1 MRRPFSLTQRL
12 SRLLHFRLIIPL
24 KRSPHPPE
32 YTARA
37 VMVGLFWALTPL
49 VGIQMYLVLM
59 TWLVARKFPRLEF
72 SLLIAVAWTWVTNV
86 FTMWPAYYLFYI
98 TGKVLTGQI
107 HQARGYQHFVDKWQT
122 VLAAH
127 EGFVETLYASIALIV
142 HEQGVAMTVGCLPWA
157 VLSAWLGYRWT
168 LGYVNRR
175 RRKRGERRHALWLK
189 RLAKKKVAA
198 ERQAEAGADPLPG
211 STPAAVPDAAS
222 GD

>member
-1 MRRPFSLTQRL
+1 MGRTFSLTQRV
-12 SRLLHFRLIIPL
+12 SRLLHFKLIVPL

-37 VMVGLFWALTPL
+37 VMFGLFWAFTPL

-72 SLLIAVAWTWVTNV
+72 NLLIAIAWTWVTNV
-86 FTMWPAYYLFYI
+86 FTMFPAYYLFYI

-107 HQARGYQHFVDKWQT
+107 HQARGYEYFVAKWEG

-127 EGFVETLYASIALIV
+127 NGFLETLYASVALIV
-142 HEQGVAMTVGCLPWA
+142 HDQGVPMTIGCLPWA

-168 LGYVNRR
+168 LTFVERR

-189 RLAKKKVAA
+189 RLAKKKSAG
-198 ERQAEAGADPLPG
+198 ER
-211 STPAAVPDAAS
+211 DAAAATAT
-222 GD
+222 GPATAQEIAQGE